1 MGSTDFYS
9 QSITDIVEKEMSIPT
24 DVPTLQHVIDRS
36 PASTSSQNHRK
47 QRTESMPVSEAPPR
61 AGEYASASSN
71 ASSTPT
77 DDIPIPSLFAYDVGT
92 TFAVH
97 GRKHVA
103 SNSTKF
109 AVLHEAFDDPDS
121 PPFDDL
127 NMRKPTVMM
136 ITKQTFVLMCI
147 FCLLLPAS
155 SSDSYHS
162 GRAIQRWTAGDTTSS
177 TTTKLL
183 PTPTTNANYQLR
195 PTFHARDDA
204 QPFVQRAVE
213 HSIADADVTSA
224 TTSVLSTSNV
234 TTRFDPSTA
243 TGVIGAGEIIS
254 VREQQIAQLTSLLL
268 SSRHSPTTPIY
279 PNSEDKYDENEKYAA
294 VNTGKIIDKIGGQVH
309 ACQVMVHQSVW
320 LRYNAHSSTSQIKY
334 CRSTMFVGVC
344 RSSQSD
350 DGSIECIGR
359 QQSPSVHDGSL
370 DCSMCNA
377 SGFGSLHESGNTS
390 ASTTPNHTDRIP
402 TSVYHSYIGD
412 SSHGGAVPSGTANWS
427 TSTTVPIGDPTNDET
442 DLRPQQQQPAPN
454 ERNCD
459 QWGINLCA
467 LLTTFNLVCVWWFR
481 LCTTTIYPDSEDKS
495 NARNLDQDS
504 QQERMGAK
512 KRRTMTKQNG
522 CKPTQGP
529 Q

>member
-1 MGSTDFYS
+1 MGSTAFYS
-9 QSITDIVEKEMSIPT
+9 PSIIDIVEKEMSIPT
-24 DVPTLQHVIDRS
+24 DVPTLQHVTDRS

-77 DDIPIPSLFAYDVGT
+77 DDIPIPSSFAYDVGT

-136 ITKQTFVLMCI
+136 ITKQTFVLMCV

-162 GRAIQRWTAGDTTSS
+162 GRAIQRWTAGDTTPS

-195 PTFHARDDA
+195 PTLHARDDA

-234 TTRFDPSTA
+234 TTRFDLSTA
-243 TGVIGAGEIIS
+243 TGVIGAGEI
-254 VREQQIAQLTSLLL
+254 
-268 SSRHSPTTPIY
+268 
-279 PNSEDKYDENEKYAA
+279 
-294 VNTGKIIDKIGGQVH
+294 
-309 ACQVMVHQSVW
+309 
-320 LRYNAHSSTSQIKY
+320 
-334 CRSTMFVGVC
+334 
-344 RSSQSD
+344 
-350 DGSIECIGR
+350 
-359 QQSPSVHDGSL
+359 
-370 DCSMCNA
+370 
-377 SGFGSLHESGNTS
+377 
-390 ASTTPNHTDRIP
+390 NHIDRIP

-427 TSTTVPIGDPTNDET
+427 TSTTVPIGDPTNDGT
-442 DLRPQQQQPAPN
+442 DLRHQRQQPAPN
-454 ERNCD
+454 ERHCD
-459 QWGINLCA
+459 QWGMKEGINLCA